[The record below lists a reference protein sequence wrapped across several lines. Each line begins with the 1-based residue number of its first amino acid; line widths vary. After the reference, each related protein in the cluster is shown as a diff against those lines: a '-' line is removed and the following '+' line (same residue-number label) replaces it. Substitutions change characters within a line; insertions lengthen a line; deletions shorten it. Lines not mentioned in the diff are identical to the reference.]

1 MIKNK
6 LYTAQA
12 KSTGGRKGTISTE
25 NEAFELTLEMSTKG
39 KGTTNPEQLFAAG
52 YAACFES
59 TLHVMAESQG
69 IKIEE
74 TSVNGLVDFGSTDDG
89 GYEIAARLEVSLPG
103 IEKEAAQKLIDA
115 AHENCPYSKATRG
128 NIEVDIVLV

>member
-25 NEAFELTLEMSTKG
+25 NVAFELTLEMSTKG

-59 TLHVMAESQG
+59 TLHVIAESQG
-69 IKIEE
+69 IEIGD
-74 TSVNGLVDFGSTDDG
+74 TSVNGLVDFGTAHDG
-89 GYEIAARLEVSLPG
+89 GYEIAARLEVSF
-103 IEKEAAQKLIDA
+103 
-115 AHENCPYSKATRG
+115 
-128 NIEVDIVLV
+128 